1 MTLFLSFVW
10 FLLAQPAFE
19 PRNVWPLG
27 PLYDVEFFTLPSG
40 SVMAVAEGT
49 GSGFEIWIEQPSGW
63 KDTVTVSS
71 FSRNPG
77 RDLLYLPDQQ
87 VLFLATA
94 TALEVWSMLDPFNPT
109 LISWTYFPQYTDQVA
124 MAWTASQMLVVM
136 LANYGLLLYDMT
148 DFAAPLLL
156 STTSLN
162 TEANRVAVAGNT
174 VVVAGGY
181 DGFFPVDI
189 TNPSSPSVGTPIQT
203 GGYASDVFVDGQR
216 QFFGLLDEITGEI
229 SFYSFTWNL
238 LATFSAAVTTIPFRA
253 SYHLPSG
260 NLFVADYMGA
270 VRRINAADPSNPT
283 ETGVLTLDSFHPPL
297 TVSALDTNRVA
308 YTQLNQFGI
317 DEADFSWDPYN
328 PTTRPL
334 MIRTYAKITRG
345 IAIEPRDVGLT
356 GDPFG
361 YTVLKGGRVPGEQE
375 LVVEHHFTADFLT
388 SRPEVVFD
396 GNTYDIDWTLPPSG
410 GPKQSTYHLLLARGG
425 DVLPAHLAVVR
436 VGSTQVTVDTLN
448 MAGYLLSVRA
458 TPTYAYVGDNNGQVH
473 VVDHS
478 VSPLVLVNTISVP
491 ARFVMKMDLRDT
503 LLAMALADSG
513 VAVYALGDSVNL
525 QFKTRIPGFDA
536 QNIRIRDS
544 LLLTTGFSAGT
555 FELRIY
561 RLNGDGS
568 LTLLSGLTDPYTEF
582 VDADRAGNVLFVIRY
597 GTYDAL
603 QAYDI
608 SDPTQP
614 TFLVSDHLPSIPQ
627 NVRAL
632 SDGTVLVWTSET
644 GLLTYRF
651 PYVGVNEG
659 QGTPLVVRVLAGRG
673 ILRFGTR
680 SPGVLRVLN
689 ALGRQVIRRRLPR
702 TGSVV
707 VPLRP
712 GLYFWR
718 FDPDHGTSRTGRV
731 WILP

>member
-1 MTLFLSFVW
+1 MAVFPTLMW

-19 PRNVWPLG
+19 PLDAWPLG

-40 SVMAVAEGT
+40 SVMAVAEGS

-109 LISWTYFPQYTDQVA
+109 LISWTYFPQYTSQVA

-216 QFFGLLDEITGEI
+216 QFFGLLDEIMGEI

-283 ETGVLTLDSFHPPL
+283 ETGILTLDSFHPPT
-297 TVSALDTNRVA
+297 TVAALDANRVA

-317 DEADFSWDPYN
+317 DEADFSVDSLN
-328 PTTRPL
+328 PTTQPL
-334 MIRTYAKITRG
+334 ARTYGTITTG
-345 IAIEPRDVGLT
+345 IAIEPGDL

-361 YTVLKGGRVPGEQE
+361 FTVIEGGRAPDEQE
-375 LVVEHHFTADFLT
+375 MVVWHTLT
-388 SRPEVVFD
+388 TGILESRLEIVFD
-396 GNTYDIDWTLPPSG
+396 DKAYDIDWTLPPSG
-410 GPKQSTYHLLLARGG
+410 GPKQSTYHLLLVRGG
-425 DVLPAHLAVVR
+425 NVLPWHLAVVR

-448 MAGYLLSVRA
+448 LAGYLLSVRG

-478 VSPLVLVNTISVP
+478 VSPPVLVNTISVP
-491 ARFVMKMDLRDT
+491 ARFVMKMDIRDT

-525 QFKTRIPGFDA
+525 QLLTRMGGIYVRTVRF
-536 QNIRIRDS
+536 RDS
-544 LLLTTGFSAGT
+544 LLLTTGDSAGNN
-555 FELRIY
+555 ELRIY
-561 RLNGDGS
+561 RVHGDGS
-568 LTLLSGLTDPYTEF
+568 LTLLSKLTDPYTDF
-582 VDADRAGNVLFVIRY
+582 WDADRAGNVLFVIKY
-597 GTYDAL
+597 GTYNAL

-627 NVRAL
+627 NIRAL
-632 SDGTVLVWTSET
+632 SDGMVLVWTSET

-659 QGTPLVVRVLAGRG
+659 RGAPRVVRVQAGRG
-673 ILRFGTR
+673 VLRFGTR
-680 SPGVLRVLN
+680 RPGVLRVLN
-689 ALGRQVIRRRLPR
+689 ALGRRVIRRRLPR
-702 TGSVV
+702 TGPVV